1 MRREKVKGNKDYV
14 SFWLNILFF
23 IAFILFA
30 TIILKM
36 AKTQILEG
44 ENYRIELEK
53 RGNATVG
60 ISVPRGK
67 IFDREG
73 KAIVD
78 NKAIRTI
85 TYTKMKGV
93 KSEDILNITRE
104 LAKVIE
110 MPQQDIEKLTETD
123 KKDFWMQLNTEKAQ
137 AKVTKQDEAKF
148 REQQM
153 GGKEFDKKIE
163 ELRRQRVTDEELTDL
178 TPQDLEVL
186 AIKSKMD
193 SGYLMTPQVI
203 KKDVNAK
210 EYAIVS
216 ENLGKFSGVNTT
228 VDWERDYKN
237 GELFH
242 SILGDVTSSEEGLP
256 KERLDYYLVRDY
268 NRNDRVG
275 KSYIG
280 SVAKFEKT

>member
-275 KSYIG
+275 KSY
-280 SVAKFEKT
+280 